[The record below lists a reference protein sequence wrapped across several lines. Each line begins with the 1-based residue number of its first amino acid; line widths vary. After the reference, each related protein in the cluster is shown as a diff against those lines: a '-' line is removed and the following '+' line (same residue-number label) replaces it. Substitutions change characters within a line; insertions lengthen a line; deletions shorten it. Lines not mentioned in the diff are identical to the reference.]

1 MTPAEIALTALTI
14 AAIIG
19 FRAWVETLPADHQN
33 TNEDSNAN
41 V

>member
-1 MTPAEIALTALTI
+1 MTLLEAVLTALTI

-19 FRAWVETLPADHQN
+19 FRAWVETLPADQQN
-33 TNEDSNAN
+33 NNEDSNAN